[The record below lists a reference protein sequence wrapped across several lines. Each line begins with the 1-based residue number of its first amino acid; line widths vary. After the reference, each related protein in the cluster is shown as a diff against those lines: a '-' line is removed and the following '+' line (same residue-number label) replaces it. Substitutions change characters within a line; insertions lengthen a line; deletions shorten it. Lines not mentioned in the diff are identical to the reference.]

1 MGNLKASM
9 VEVLNT
15 GRVEELLS
23 GFCVQAEAELKP
35 KLQGF
40 TGMILGGFLPQ
51 VWVFETESESVTVIA
66 DANGRVTIRPGDGLQ
81 RDLTIRW
88 KEDLLCGVLETRSRR
103 GVPIGEVPTVIRHSQ
118 KGGAAFNYL
127 KGRLGL

>member
-1 MGNLKASM
+1 M
-9 VEVLNT
+9 
-15 GRVEELLS
+15 GRVEDLLS
-23 GFCVQAEAELKP
+23 GFCVDAENELKP

-40 TGMILGGFLPQ
+40 TGLFLRGFLPQ
-51 VWVFETESESVTVIA
+51 VWVFETESESVTVLA
-66 DANGRVTIRPGDGLQ
+66 EPNGNVSIRQGDGFQ

-88 KEDLLCGVLETRSRR
+88 RHDLLCQVLETRTKDC
-103 GVPIGEVPTVIRHSQ
+103 VPIDERPTVVRHTD